1 MHASCCI
8 SRPSWALWEYLGG
21 IGVWRTRENKMC
33 IALSI
38 RLLTLRH
45 MALRARRPACTEA
58 LRAQLC
64 VRIFTLTLLFNAL
77 RARLRVLLWE
87 YLGGIG
93 VWRTKGDKMCI
104 ALSIRLLIP
113 HHMALRARRP
123 ACTKALRAQLCVRI
137 FTFTSLTHCGQGSAR
152 SYSLRVHKQA
162 TTGSAAGTRPARELV
177 LPTRGLS

>member
-38 RLLTLRH
+38 RPLTLRH
-45 MALRARRPACTEA
+45 MALRARRPAGTEA

-64 VRIFTLTLLFNAL
+64 VRIFTRTLLCNAL

-87 YLGGIG
+87 YPGGIG

-104 ALSIRLLIP
+104 ALSIHLLTP

-137 FTFTSLTHCGQGSAR
+137 FTFTSLTHCGQGPAR
-152 SYSLRVHKQA
+152 SYSLCVPKQA